1 MYVLLINSDNTITA
15 SKRERIMQREKLVN
29 KLWFL
34 TAPEYNGYDMSQFT
48 VMMEYVLPCSRRYK
62 SEILELSEERYEEYL
77 KYVLPFDSELTSE
90 SGQVE
95 LQLTFARAD
104 LDENGNSIQ
113 RVRKT
118 STTKINITPISAW
131 SDLVPDD
138 ALLALDQRLIKIDSQ
153 IKAINDMNEVII
165 DTKADNLI
173 YENNKLQ
180 LTANGNKIG
189 RSVKINSS
197 CNDNVAD
204 GVPVVDFGGYT
215 DIVTPDD
222 STDNDDLNDNV
233 VEF

>member
-1 MYVLLINSDNTITA
+1 
-15 SKRERIMQREKLVN
+15 MQREKLVN

-48 VMMEYVLPCSRRYK
+48 VMMEYVLPCSKRYK

-77 KYVLPFDSELTSE
+77 KYVLPFNTELTSE

-95 LQLTFARAD
+95 LQLTFVYAG

-118 STTKINITPISAW
+118 STTKINIVPITAW
-131 SDLVPDD
+131 SDIIPDD
-138 ALLALDQRLIKIDSQ
+138 ALSALDQRILKMDAQ

-165 DTKADNLI
+165 GTKADNLI
-173 YENNKLQ
+173 YEDDKLQ

-189 RSVKINSS
+189 NSVKIKSS
-197 CNDNVAD
+197 CNDSIEN
-204 GVPVVDFGGYT
+204 GVPIVDFGGFT

-222 STDNDDLNDNV
+222 SADNDDLNDNV
-233 VEF
+233 VEFP

>member
-1 MYVLLINSDNTITA
+1 
-15 SKRERIMQREKLVN
+15 MQREKLVN

-48 VMMEYVLPCSRRYK
+48 VMMEYVLPCSKRYK
-62 SEILELSEERYEEYL
+62 TEILELSEERYEEYL

-90 SGQVE
+90 FGQVE
-95 LQLTFARAD
+95 LQLTFACAD

-118 STTKINITPISAW
+118 STTKINVVPISAW
-131 SDLVPDD
+131 SDLIPDD
-138 ALLALDQRLIKIDSQ
+138 ALSSLDQRILKMDAQ
-153 IKAINDMNEVII
+153 IKAINDMNEIMI
-165 DTKADNLI
+165 DTKADNI
-173 YENNKLQ
+173 VYENNKLQ

-189 RSVKINSS
+189 NSVEIKTS
-197 CNDNVAD
+197 CNDSIED
-204 GVPVVDFGGYT
+204 GVPVVDFSGIT

-222 STDNDDLNDNV
+222 STGNDDLNDNV